1 MKEQEKYIII
11 SVGGSG
17 VNNLPANVR
26 SHRKHGFDPW
36 VVRSPGKG
44 TDNPLQYFC
53 LKNPTDRGA
62 WWATVHKG
70 RKESDATEWL
80 STQQERN
87 SSWPLRVKTLCP
99 TKANKTYQDTKS
111 WITKL
116 GIHSFMRTNCFSH
129 VWLLLWIVAC
139 QTLLFMGFSGQEYW
153 SGLPCPPPEELPPQ
167 VLSLSSSVSCLGRL
181 VLHH

>member
-1 MKEQEKYIII
+1 M
-11 SVGGSG
+11 GSIPG
-17 VNNLPANVR
+17 L
-26 SHRKHGFDPW
+26 G
-36 VVRSPGKG
+36 RSPEG
-44 TDNPLQYFC
+44 TDNPLQYSC
-53 LKNPTDRGA
+53 LKNPMDRGA
-62 WWATVHKG
+62 WWVTVHKG

-80 STQQERN
+80 STQERN

-116 GIHSFMRTNCFSH
+116 GIHSFMRTSCFSR

-153 SGLPCPPPEELPPQ
+153 SGLPCPPPEELPTQ
-167 VLSLSSSVSCLGRL
+167 VLNLCSYVSCLGRP
-181 VLHH
+181 VLYH